1 SKRKASVNLSKNIDA
16 DDLLVSGD
24 LSTLGN
30 LYTRQEK
37 ENFVLSQVGVDVIAP
52 SMAKDADAHT
62 SHHTFLHRAARAI
75 CCDSWKTGTE
85 NGEESDLQN
94 EISFLATDNGS
105 LEQGSEDGLMQEDTE
120 LTKVDG

>member
-1 SKRKASVNLSKNIDA
+1 CVQPVFSTACKAIGVNLMNINATHTRAALTVIFDGA

-30 LYTRQEK
+30 LYTQQGN

-62 SHHTFLHRAARAI
+62 SVLSKFPSQRRQLI
-75 CCDSWKTGTE
+75 NLSNK
-85 NGEESDLQN
+85 
-94 EISFLATDNGS
+94 
-105 LEQGSEDGLMQEDTE
+105 
-120 LTKVDG
+120 